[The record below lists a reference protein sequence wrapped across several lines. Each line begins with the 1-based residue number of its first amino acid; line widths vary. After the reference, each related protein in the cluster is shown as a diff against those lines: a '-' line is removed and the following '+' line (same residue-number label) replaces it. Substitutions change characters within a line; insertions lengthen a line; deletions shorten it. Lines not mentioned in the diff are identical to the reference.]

1 MSDISNKTNDTEGGT
16 TMRKLIESTLVSLD
30 GVIEA
35 PERWAIFDEE
45 ATQISMQE
53 LDNYD
58 AFVMGRVTYERF
70 RENWGAGGN
79 PYIDRICA
87 MPKYVASRSLTEVTW
102 NATLLGPDV
111 AAAIEQLKAQP
122 GRDLIKY
129 GNSRLDATLLREG
142 LVDELRVWIMPVVVG
157 SGQRIFEDVET
168 SSLKL
173 TLNDVH
179 KLRNGSVVLTYIP
192 GYDEEGEDDGKG

>member
-1 MSDISNKTNDTEGGT
+1 
-16 TMRKLIESTLVSLD
+16 MRKLIESTLVSLD

-35 PERWAIFDEE
+35 PERWAIFDDE
-45 ATQISMQE
+45 ATQQSMQE

-70 RENWGAGGN
+70 RDSWGAGGN
-79 PYIDRICA
+79 PYIDRIGA
-87 MPKYVASRSLTEVTW
+87 MPKYAASRSLTEVTW

-111 AAAIEQLKAQP
+111 VKAIRDLKAQP
-122 GRDLIKY
+122 GKDLIKY
-129 GNSRLDATLLREG
+129 GNSRLDATLLSAQ
-142 LVDELRVWIMPVVVG
+142 LIDELRLWIMPVVVG
-157 SGQRIFEDVET
+157 SGQRIFEDVDT

-173 TLNDVH
+173 TLTDVH

-192 GYDEEGEDDGKG
+192 G

>member
-1 MSDISNKTNDTEGGT
+1 
-16 TMRKLIESTLVSLD
+16 MRKLIESTLVSLD

-45 ATQISMQE
+45 ATQRSMQE

-70 RENWGAGGN
+70 RENWGAGGS
-79 PYIDRICA
+79 PYIDRISA

-102 NATLLGPDV
+102 NATLLGSDV
-111 AAAIEQLKAQP
+111 VAAIERLKGRP
-122 GRDLIKY
+122 GKDLIKY
-129 GNSRLDATLLREG
+129 GNSRLDATLLRAG
-142 LVDELRVWIMPVVVG
+142 LVDELHVWIMPVVVG

-173 TLNDVH
+173 TLTDVH

-192 GYDEEGEDDGKG
+192 GYDDDGENDENG

>member
-1 MSDISNKTNDTEGGT
+1 
-16 TMRKLIESTLVSLD
+16 MRKLIESTLVSLD

-45 ATQISMQE
+45 ATQRSMQE

-79 PYIDRICA
+79 PYIDRIGA

-102 NATLLGPDV
+102 NATLLGSDVV
-111 AAAIEQLKAQP
+111 AAVQQLKAQP
-122 GRDLIKY
+122 GKDLIKY
-129 GNSRLDATLLREG
+129 GNSRLDATLLPAG
-142 LVDELRVWIMPVVVG
+142 LVDELRLWIMPVVVG
-157 SGQRIFEDVET
+157 SGQRILDDVET

-173 TLNDVH
+173 TLTDVH
-179 KLRNGSVVLTYIP
+179 ELRNGSVVLTYVP
-192 GYDEEGEDDGKG
+192 GYDDDGPR

>member
-1 MSDISNKTNDTEGGT
+1 
-16 TMRKLIESTLVSLD
+16 MRKLIESTLVSLD

-45 ATQISMQE
+45 ATQRSMQE

-70 RENWGAGGN
+70 SENWGAGGN
-79 PYIDRICA
+79 PYMDRISA
-87 MPKYVASRSLTEVTW
+87 MPKYVASRSLTEVRW
-102 NATLLGPDV
+102 NATLLGSDV
-111 AAAIEQLKAQP
+111 VAAIEQLKAQP
-122 GRDLIKY
+122 GKDLIKY
-129 GNSRLDATLLREG
+129 GNSRLDATLLRAG
-142 LVDELRVWIMPVVVG
+142 LLDELRVWIMPVVVG

-173 TLNDVH
+173 TLTDVH

-192 GYDEEGEDDGKG
+192 GYDDDGENDGNG

>member
-1 MSDISNKTNDTEGGT
+1 
-16 TMRKLIESTLVSLD
+16 MRKLIESTLVSLD

-45 ATQISMQE
+45 ATHRSMQE

-58 AFVMGRVTYERF
+58 AFIMGRVTYERF
-70 RENWGAGGN
+70 RDNWGAGGN
-79 PYIDRICA
+79 PYIDRIGA
-87 MPKYVASRSLTEVTW
+87 MPKYVASRSLTDVTW
-102 NATLLGPDV
+102 NATLLGSDV
-111 AAAIEQLKAQP
+111 VAAIEQLKAQA
-122 GRDLIKY
+122 GKDLIKY

-173 TLNDVH
+173 TLTDVNE
-179 KLRNGSVVLTYIP
+179 LRNGSVVLTYIP
-192 GYDEEGEDDGKG
+192 GYDDDGENDGKG

>member
-1 MSDISNKTNDTEGGT
+1 MPQAWVCEEGEAV
-16 TMRKLIESTLVSLD
+16 RKLIESTLVSLD

-35 PERWAIFDEE
+35 PEGWAVFDEE
-45 ATQISMQE
+45 ATQRSMQE
-53 LDNYD
+53 LDDFD

-79 PYIDRICA
+79 PYIDRISA

-102 NATLLGPDV
+102 NATLLGSDV
-111 AAAIEQLKAQP
+111 VAAIEQVKAQP
-122 GRDLIKY
+122 GKDLIKY
-129 GNSRLDATLLREG
+129 GNSRLDATLLGAG
-142 LVDELRVWIMPVVVG
+142 LIDELRVWIMPVVVG

-173 TLNDVH
+173 TLTDVH
-179 KLRNGSVVLTYIP
+179 QLRNDSVVLTYVP
-192 GYDEEGEDDGKG
+192 GYDDTGNEGGKG

>member
-1 MSDISNKTNDTEGGT
+1 
-16 TMRKLIESTLVSLD
+16 MRKLIESTLVSLD
-30 GVIEA
+30 GVIES
-35 PERWAIFDEE
+35 PERWAIFDDE
-45 ATQISMQE
+45 ATQRSMQE

-79 PYIDRICA
+79 PYIDRIGA

-102 NATLLGPDV
+102 NATLLGSDVV
-111 AAAIEQLKAQP
+111 AAVQQLKAQP
-122 GRDLIKY
+122 GKDLIKY
-129 GNSRLDATLLREG
+129 GNSRLDATLLGAG
-142 LVDELRVWIMPVVVG
+142 LIDELRVWIMPVVVG

-173 TLNDVH
+173 TLIDVH
-179 KLRNGSVVLTYIP
+179 RLRNDSVVITYVP
-192 GYDEEGEDDGKG
+192 GYDD